1 MREKEARN
9 KRKKIFALA
18 LFLVLISG
26 LGCPLFSQEQGL
38 VAWWK
43 FDLVDKLKA
52 NKVLDTIGEIEDVIE
67 GNFKSTRG
75 VVGSA
80 LKLDGYTTCILREAK
95 NVPPLEDEFT
105 FEAWFAL
112 GAYPWNWCPILSQ
125 HESKKAGFYFAVGP
139 RGQLSL
145 QVALNGKWQ
154 ECTSPDFIIPLR
166 KWVKVTGVYDSSE
179 GLIIYLNDRQVGNL
193 KVKGKIS
200 LASNVELRIGMNHE
214 KLKPAYIHREHGTLP
229 GWFSLDGIIDE
240 VKIFNRALTPRQI
253 KANYSENKP
262 KVLPDLP
269 PRIMPSG
276 PPGPGRFGA
285 YYCQLKYYDEW
296 DALWP
301 VGPDPDVVVRFD
313 NSAARVVFW
322 RGTRYSP
329 VWVTGNGLW
338 MADQSVEAWGV
349 GEEDKEG
356 CFEHMQDRHCRYS
369 HVRII
374 ENTPARVVIHWRY
387 APVSSHNHLW
397 KEDEKTGWAC
407 WVDEYYFIYP
417 DLMGIR
423 NVSWKKGSLGK
434 PRQFQ
439 ETLPLLQPGQHQ
451 KDVINVDFAYVSN
464 MKGETRT
471 FSFIE
476 NPQVKDKWEPHNFNM
491 QIINFKS
498 REKPFIIFEP
508 GGQMYIFNRDIK
520 ELSGGRA
527 CDHWPVGQMPC
538 DGRTTQ
544 AFDRPSHFLS
554 FPITDPP
561 VHEKGERCWW
571 NGLYGLTEKSI
582 DELAFIAKSWLKA
595 PQLVVKGQGF
605 SSLGYDLGERAYKIM
620 RQGNEAG
627 FSLEI
632 EIKASEDS
640 PLYNPA
646 LIILNWGEAQP
657 DLKIDGKSITRGKK
671 FRYGY
676 RYRLEGTDLIMC
688 LQLESTSPQRLRL
701 ISGEK

>member
-9 KRKKIFALA
+9 KGKKIFALA
-18 LFLVLISG
+18 LFWVLIG
-26 LGCPLFSQEQGL
+26 WLGPTLLSQEPGL

-43 FDLVDKLKA
+43 FDQIDKLKA
-52 NKVLDTIGEIEDVIE
+52 NKVLDIIGEIEDVIK
-67 GNFKSTRG
+67 GNFKYTEG

-80 LKLDGYTTCILREAK
+80 LKLDGYTTCLIRQSK
-95 NVPPLEDEFT
+95 NVPPLRDEFT
-105 FEAWFAL
+105 FEAWIAL

-125 HESKKAGFYFAVGP
+125 NESKKSGFYFAVGP

-145 QVALNGKWQ
+145 QVALNGNWQ
-154 ECTSPDFIIPLR
+154 DCTSPDFVIPLR
-166 KWVKVTGVYDSSE
+166 EWVHVAGVYDSSE
-179 GLIIYLNDRQVGNL
+179 GLVLYLNGRRVEEL

-200 LASNVELRIGMNHE
+200 FAPDVDLLIGMNHE
-214 KLKPAYIHREHGTLP
+214 KVKPASIHREHGTLP

-240 VKIFNRALTPRQI
+240 VKIYNRALTPSLI

-269 PRIMPSG
+269 PRLMPSG

-301 VGPDPDVVVRFD
+301 VGPHPDVVVRFD
-313 NSAARVVFW
+313 NSAAKVVFW

-329 VWVTGNGLW
+329 VWVTDNGLW

-374 ENTPARVVIHWRY
+374 ENNAARVVVHWRY

-397 KEDEKTGWAC
+397 KENEKTGWAC

-417 DLMGIR
+417 DVMGVR
-423 NVSWKKGSLGK
+423 KVSWKKGSLGK

-439 ETLPLLQPGQHQ
+439 ETLPLLQPGQRQ
-451 KDVINVDFAYVSN
+451 KDVINADFAYVGN
-464 MKGETRT
+464 MGGESKT

-476 NPQVKDKWEPHNFNM
+476 NPQVTDKWEPHNFNM
-491 QIINFKS
+491 QIINLKS
-498 REKPFIIFEP
+498 KSKPFIIFEP
-508 GGQMYIFNRDIK
+508 GGQMYIFNKDIK

-561 VHEKGERCWW
+561 VHEKEGRCWW
-571 NGLYGLTEKSI
+571 NGLYGLTDKSI
-582 DELAFIAKSWLKA
+582 EELTFIAKSWLNA
-595 PQLVVKGQGF
+595 PRIAVKGDGF
-605 SSLGYDLGERAYKIM
+605 VSLGYDRSERVYKII
-620 RQGNEAG
+620 RKGNEAG
-627 FSLEI
+627 FSLEL
-632 EIKASEDS
+632 EIKASKDS
-640 PLYNPA
+640 PIYNPA

-657 DLKIDGKSITRGKK
+657 ELKIDGRLIPQGKK

-676 RYRLEGTDLIMC
+676 RYRLEDTDLIIW
-688 LQLESTSPQRLRL
+688 LQLESVSPQILQL
-701 ISGEK
+701 ISQEK